1 MVTKISLG
9 ILSAI
14 GFYISLYFTLIYLRF
29 ISPAKFLLPNV
40 CKLSGST
47 CETIIN
53 TKYAKILGFPNFV
66 YGLFYYLAIF
76 LFVIFDFNNY
86 IKIAIVLIS
95 WIVVVLGVYLIYAL
109 LKVLRVNCLLCF
121 ISHAVNFLIAVLLSF
136 QSKIF

>member
-95 WIVVVLGVYLIYAL
+95 WLVVVLGVYLIYAL